1 MPHQNIVSAAI
12 ASYKQ
17 NLTEAVDTAQ
27 TLSLVPLFS
36 LDFNTAKIDN
46 SWIKKALTDLRTGYK
61 IADKRKCVIYIF
73 SLAGPGQ
80 NSAITE
86 ALLCHKQARQL
97 EDKKDNLCTINGAFS
112 DSTTLYV
119 GRSFTP
125 KSRITQH
132 LGESDN
138 GTYAMHLQ
146 QWAPILGLTLRLDV
160 YDVPAYRDT
169 VNLER
174 AMNVMETGLW
184 DYLQPLLGRRG
195 DK

>member
-1 MPHQNIVSAAI
+1 MKHQNIVPAAI

-17 NLTEAVDTAQ
+17 NVNEAIEAAQ
-27 TLSLVPLFS
+27 ALALVPLFS
-36 LDFNTAKIDN
+36 LNFNTAQINKA
-46 SWIKKALTDLRTGYK
+46 WIKEALADLRTGYRG
-61 IADKRKCVIYIF
+61 ADKRKCVIYIF
-73 SLAGPGQ
+73 SLDGSEMSGAV
-80 NSAITE
+80 AE
-86 ALLCHKQARQL
+86 ALLHHKQARQVD
-97 EDKKDNLCTINGAFS
+97 DKKDNLCTVNSAFA

-125 KSRITQH
+125 KARITQH

-146 QWAPILGLTLRLDV
+146 QWALPLALRLRLDI
-160 YDVPAYRDT
+160 YDVPDYRDT
-169 VNLER
+169 VTLER
-174 AMNVMETGLW
+174 AMNVLETGLW

>member
-1 MPHQNIVSAAI
+1 MPHENIVAAAI

-17 NLTEAVDTAQ
+17 NLDDAVDAAQ

-36 LDFNTAKIDN
+36 LSFNTSQINKA
-46 SWIKKALTDLRTGYK
+46 WIKEALADLRTGYR
-61 IADKRKCVIYIF
+61 ADDRRKCVIYIF
-73 SLAGPGQ
+73 SLDGPGT
-80 NSAITE
+80 NGTIAE
-86 ALLCHKQARQL
+86 ALLRHKQARQL
-97 EDKKDNLCTINGAFS
+97 EDKKDNLCTINGAFP

-146 QWAPILGLTLRLDV
+146 QWATSLGLTLRLDV

-174 AMNVMETGLW
+174 AMNVLETGLW